1 MRGVKQ
7 YVLLLF
13 LFSWILYKGMNL
25 HLAKCTNTD
34 LDKVISISRKTFIE
48 AFEKHNNPDDFK
60 AYMEKA
66 FSRKQLLN
74 ELADLQMHFY
84 LVYLEDEPIG
94 YFKLNEN
101 EAQRDVKDKDSIELE
116 RIYVK
121 STFQGNKIGH
131 FMLDHIK
138 RIATNKNKSYIW
150 LGVWKKNNKAI
161 RFYEKNG
168 FIRFGEHPYYIGND
182 KQMDWLMKLNLIT
195 LEK

>member
-13 LFSWILYKGMNL
+13 LFSWILYTGMNL

-34 LDKVISISRKTFIE
+34 LDKLISISRETFIE
-48 AFEKHNNPDDFK
+48 AFEKQNTPDDFK

-66 FSRKQLLN
+66 FSREQLLN
-74 ELADLQMHFY
+74 ELEDPQMHFY
-84 LVYLEDEPIG
+84 LVHLEDEPIG

-101 EAQRDVKDKDSIELE
+101 EAQGDVKDKDSIELE

-121 STFQGNKIGH
+121 SAFQGNKIGH
-131 FMLDHIK
+131 FILDHIK

-161 RFYEKNG
+161 RFYENNG
-168 FIRFGEHPYYIGND
+168 FIRFGEHPYYIGSD

>member
-1 MRGVKQ
+1 
-7 YVLLLF
+7 
-13 LFSWILYKGMNL
+13 MNL
-25 HLAKCTNTD
+25 HLSKCTNTD
-34 LDKVISISRKTFIE
+34 LDKLISISRDTFIE
-48 AFEKHNNPDDFK
+48 SFEKQNNPDDFK

-66 FSRKQLLN
+66 FSREQLLN
-74 ELADLQMHFY
+74 ELDDPQMHFY
-84 LVYLEDEPIG
+84 LVHSGDEPIG
-94 YFKLNEN
+94 YFKLNED
-101 EAQRDVKDKDSIELE
+101 EAQRDVKDKKSMELE

-121 STFQGNKIGH
+121 SIFQGNKIGR

-138 RIATNKNKSYIW
+138 GIATNKNKSYIW

>member
-1 MRGVKQ
+1 
-7 YVLLLF
+7 
-13 LFSWILYKGMNL
+13 MNL
-25 HLAKCTNTD
+25 HLAKCTYTD
-34 LDKVISISRKTFIE
+34 LDRIISLSKETFID
-48 AFEKHNNPDDFK
+48 AFEKQNNPDDFK

-66 FSRKQLLN
+66 FSRKQILK
-74 ELADLQMHFY
+74 ELANPHMSFY
-84 LVYLEDEPIG
+84 LVYSEDEPIG

-101 EAQRDVKDKDSIELE
+101 EAQGDVKDKDSIELE

-121 STFQGNKIGH
+121 STFQGNKIGR
-131 FMLDHIK
+131 FMLDHIE
-138 RIATNKNKSYIW
+138 RIATNKNKSYLW

-168 FIRFGEHPYYIGND
+168 FMKFGEHPYYIGSD